1 MYDPPGNNTFYCP
14 SCRGQIQDFYQKYW
28 ADLYLFCPLKS
39 KLCYQNCFI
48 FIGTRI
54 PQAALEV
61 IDMLEGKGPQK
72 KRASA

>member
-14 SCRGQIQDFYQKYW
+14 SCRGQIQDFSI
-28 ADLYLFCPLKS
+28 KS
-39 KLCYQNCFI
+39 TGQTYYTYFTKLCYQNCFI